1 MATSGK
7 KTHSSVQK
15 SSANSGILHLLP
27 SFSVL
32 VVSCQLLSKVLRH
45 EPVSPAAGEYIYN
58 IIHNLKENIKIHR
71 EKRKKSKNWV
81 GLKSSKS
88 TIVTIQLGQVIQT
101 IQLDLQPSVSARVFL
116 SPLDV
121 ACVRGPNLVWWPK
134 SLRNPRFCWKYPA
147 IYWLGPPW
155 NWTRVETGMSSL
167 QKQIIK

>member
-71 EKRKKSKNWV
+71 EKKKEIQELSRPKIIKIHNCHNPTWAGHPNNTTRSSAKRLSKGLPEPVGCGMCSWPKPCLVAKIPKKS
-81 GLKSSKS
+81 
-88 TIVTIQLGQVIQT
+88 
-101 IQLDLQPSVSARVFL
+101 
-116 SPLDV
+116 
-121 ACVRGPNLVWWPK
+121 
-134 SLRNPRFCWKYPA
+134 
-147 IYWLGPPW
+147 
-155 NWTRVETGMSSL
+155 
-167 QKQIIK
+167 